1 MLTNH
6 FIKSI
11 DIKRVHKQM
20 FQIDVLYQ
28 YLLIHVIKKIYKI
41 KLTVADVKH
50 LNNENSSFNKIIAV
64 IDRQVEE
71 ISKKKIYIKQT
82 LKSYPN
88 DLSFWDKLYLNF
100 SRK

>member
-6 FIKSI
+6 FIKSV
-11 DIKRVHKQM
+11 DIKRAHKQM

-41 KLTVADVKH
+41 KLTLADVKH

-71 ISKKKIYIKQT
+71 TSKKKIYIKQT

-88 DLSFWDKLYLNF
+88 DLSFWDKLYSNF

>member
-11 DIKRVHKQM
+11 DKQM

-28 YLLIHVIKKIYKI
+28 YLLIHVIKKIYNI
-41 KLTVADVKH
+41 KLTVVDVKH
-50 LNNENSSFNKIIAV
+50 LNNENSSFDKIITI
-64 IDRQVEE
+64 IDRQ
-71 ISKKKIYIKQT
+71 IGDTSKKKIYIKQT

-88 DLSFWDKLYLNF
+88 QLSFWDKLYLNIF
-100 SRK
+100 RK

>member
-11 DIKRVHKQM
+11 DKQM

-28 YLLIHVIKKIYKI
+28 YLLIHVIKKIYNI
-41 KLTVADVKH
+41 KLTVVDVKH
-50 LNNENSSFNKIIAV
+50 LNNENSSFDKIITI
-64 IDRQVEE
+64 IDRQ
-71 ISKKKIYIKQT
+71 IGDTSKKKIYIKQT